1 MWHGTDSACRDLK
14 KVSVAKIPSL
24 VRNALGEH
32 TASPFRWAWEQR
44 SWGVTVEEDPLP
56 FRRQS
61 LEPESEQAPNADK
74 MVGQAERL
82 IHHSHS
88 CMSTSPVKECDPTK
102 SKDLVRDGPEGGVRA
117 FLAVAEQALSSGTKS
132 RRLSGSNV
140 DRGANCDFL
149 GPWLSVSTSLQLYG
163 GKASSKE
170 RPHFF
175 LATGGTASRRRVT

>member
-44 SWGVTVEEDPLP
+44 SWSVTVEEDPLP

-88 CMSTSPVKECDPTK
+88 
-102 SKDLVRDGPEGGVRA
+102 
-117 FLAVAEQALSSGTKS
+117 
-132 RRLSGSNV
+132 
-140 DRGANCDFL
+140 
-149 GPWLSVSTSLQLYG
+149 
-163 GKASSKE
+163 
-170 RPHFF
+170 
-175 LATGGTASRRRVT
+175 